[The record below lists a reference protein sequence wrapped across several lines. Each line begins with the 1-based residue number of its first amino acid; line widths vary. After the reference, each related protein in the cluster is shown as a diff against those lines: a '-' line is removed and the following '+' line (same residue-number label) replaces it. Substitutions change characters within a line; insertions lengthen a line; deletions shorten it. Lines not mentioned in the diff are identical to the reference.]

1 MARKLWLIATAAVVL
16 GGGAFAWLTAGPAV
30 PERDLAGLSGDVNRG
45 AYVAR
50 LSGCIACHTD
60 AENGGA
66 VLAGGAGIETQ
77 FGSFFAPNIT
87 PHPEDGIGSW
97 TLADFSRSLTA
108 GETPDGGHLFPVFPY
123 GFYTRLSDQDV
134 VDLWAAVRSV
144 PAVAGGPPEH
154 RLRFPFGWARGVGM
168 WKRLYFDPGPL
179 APAEGRVEGRAESWT
194 RGRYLAEAAAH
205 CGACHTPR
213 TLLGGRDPD
222 RKFEGGTGPGD
233 ATVPAITP
241 EALER
246 AGWTADDLRYA
257 LRSGLTPS
265 GDSLGG
271 SMAEVIRDG
280 TRYWSDA
287 DIAALVEY
295 LMDPER
301 PG

>member
-1 MARKLWLIATAAVVL
+1 MARTFWLIVGAAALL
-16 GGGAFAWLTAGPAV
+16 GGGAFVWLTAGPSV
-30 PERDLAGLSGDVNRG
+30 PERNLVGLSGDVNRG

-60 AENGGA
+60 PTSDGA
-66 VLAGGAGIETQ
+66 VLAGGAGIDTE
-77 FGSFFAPNIT
+77 FGAFFAPNIT
-87 PHPEDGIGSW
+87 PHPEDGIGAW

-108 GETPDGGHLFPVFPY
+108 GEAPDGSHLFPVFPY
-123 GFYTRLSDQDV
+123 SFYTRLTDQDV

-154 RLRFPFGWARGVGM
+154 RLRVPFSWARGVGL
-168 WKRLYFDPGPL
+168 WKRLYFESGPL
-179 APAEGRVEGRAESWT
+179 APAEDRNESWI

-222 RKFEGGTGPGD
+222 RKFEGGTGPGNEKI
-233 ATVPAITP
+233 PAITP
-241 EALER
+241 EALAR
-246 AGWTADDLRYA
+246 TGWTSNDLRYA
-257 LRSGLTPS
+257 LRSGLTPT

-301 PG
+301 PE